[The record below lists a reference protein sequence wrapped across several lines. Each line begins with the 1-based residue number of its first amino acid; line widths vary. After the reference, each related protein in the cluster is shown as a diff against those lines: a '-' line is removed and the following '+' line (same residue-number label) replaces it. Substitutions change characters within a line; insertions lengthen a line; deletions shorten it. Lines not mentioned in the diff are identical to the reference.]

1 MWSKG
6 SKRVTDA
13 KCDSAVQL
21 QGQAKLIGSDP
32 IKWVWP
38 PLREL
43 DGLFRPW
50 LTGFV
55 EEVGQPFA
63 GLRVDDV
70 LVAVDTVGFAEGIGA
85 AGVFDFA
92 AIADKELEVDR

>member
-1 MWSKG
+1 MVPLLSVEHALACI
-6 SKRVTDA
+6 SRPT
-13 KCDSAVQL
+13 S
-21 QGQAKLIGSDP
+21 QAAGL
-32 IKWVWP
+32 
-38 PLREL
+38 LR
-43 DGLFRPW
+43 FA

-63 GLRVDDV
+63 GLRVGDV
-70 LVAVDTVGFAEGIGA
+70 LVAIDAVGFAEGIRA